1 MNQFQELTDFLDKY
15 NAKYTVKSDCVEVE
29 GDLLLFAKSLTSLP
43 ESFGNLKIS
52 GHLYLDGNSLTS
64 LPESFGNL
72 KIGRGLALSNN
83 LLTSLPES
91 FGNLKINGNLNLLC
105 NRIKSIPESFGNI
118 KIGGSLEL
126 NNNSLEYLPE
136 SFGNLKI
143 GYNLDL
149 SHNSLKYL
157 PESFGNLK
165 IGGGLWLHNNRLKSY
180 PESFVNLQIGGRLWI
195 NQYKYSPNEGI
206 SSMCQTIEEDWC
218 YVDGMVRE
226 IVSKKTLN
234 DLTILKTQ
242 FDYIVGKDSVWA
254 HGRTIREATQDYN
267 FKLINEANLDL
278 IKELD
283 LDKPMS
289 HEEAIN
295 VYRTVTRACREG
307 VRQWMSGKI
316 FPEQITIREIASLT
330 KSAYGGDDFARF
342 FQISQSEGIMKI

>member
-15 NAKYTVKSDCVEVE
+15 SVTYTVKSDCVEVE
-29 GDLLLFAKSLTSLP
+29 KDLLLFAKSLTSLP
-43 ESFGNLKIS
+43 EDFGNLKIGGCLHLSHNSLEYLPESFGNLKIGGS
-52 GHLYLDGNSLTS
+52 LSLAYNSLTS

-72 KIGRGLALSNN
+72 KI
-83 LLTSLPES
+83 
-91 FGNLKINGNLNLLC
+91 NGGLNLLC
-105 NRIKSIPESFGNI
+105 NRIKSLPESFGNI

-126 NNNSLEYLPE
+126 NSNSLEYLPE

-143 GYNLDL
+143 GGSL
-149 SHNSLKYL
+149 SLSGNSLISL

-165 IGGGLWLHNNRLKSY
+165 IGGSLWMYNNLLKSY
-180 PESFVNLQIGGRLWI
+180 PESFGNLKIGGSLWI

-226 IVSKKTLN
+226 IVSRKTLN
-234 DLTILKTQ
+234 DLTILKTP

-254 HGRTIREATQDYN
+254 HGETIQDAHQDYN
-267 FKLINEANLDL
+267 FKLGEVDL
-278 IKELD
+278 ELFKELD

-295 VYRTVTRACREG
+295 LYRSVTRACREG
-307 VRQWMSGKI
+307 VRQWMSGKT
-316 FPEQITIREIASLT
+316 FPEQITIREISSLT
-330 KSAYGGDDFARF
+330 KSAYGGDDFAQF
-342 FQISQSEGIMKI
+342 FHLSQSEGIMKI